1 MQITSLRPSTYART
15 IGHTHPADYEHARN
29 RALIRCLKIV
39 ADLRENA
46 VVFNPDE
53 LVPKMLAVG
62 ESRGTKDF
70 EGTVIDLLN
79 TLAKKIPSGE
89 YGRDVESTQKGG

>member
-1 MQITSLRPSTYART
+1 MQTAPLRSRTYARM
-15 IGHTHPADYEHARN
+15 IGHTPAAGYEHARN

-39 ADLRENA
+39 ADLKENA
-46 VVFNPDE
+46 VMFRPDE

-70 EGTVIDLLN
+70 EGAVIDLLN

-89 YGRDVESTQKGG
+89 YGRDVESTIKGG

>member
-1 MQITSLRPSTYART
+1 MQITPLRPSIYART
-15 IGHTHPADYEHARN
+15 IGHTHSADYEHARN

-89 YGRDVESTQKGG
+89 YGRDVESTEKGG

>member
-1 MQITSLRPSTYART
+1 MLTAPLRSRTYAQT
-15 IGHTHPADYEHARN
+15 IGHKPAADYEHARN

-39 ADLRENA
+39 ADLKANA
-46 VVFNPDE
+46 IVFRSDE

-62 ESRGTKDF
+62 ETRGTQDF
-70 EGTVIDLLN
+70 EGAVIDLLL

-89 YGRDVESTQKGG
+89 YGRDFEHFI